1 MKKKVYIQ
9 SHSSFLHEV
18 QSPITRAK
26 LFIQKSG
33 KATHQYFFLDCGELV
48 LPFLISGKQAT
59 SKFLVNVDIELTANE
74 NVIR

>member
-33 KATHQYFFLDCGELV
+33 KATLQYFLLDCGELV
-48 LPFLISGKQAT
+48 LRFLISSKQTA
-59 SKFLVNVDIELTANE
+59 SKFLVNVDIELKANE
-74 NVIR
+74 YVIR